1 MFAEQ
6 TQAPDPPAPDLET
19 TQVEED
25 QNVIEKAYDTSGQER
40 QSANEKESDTE
51 LPSYS
56 NGNDVPVAVESAST
70 EEDAPK
76 KSYASIVS

>member
-40 QSANEKESDTE
+40 RSANEKESDTE
-51 LPSYS
+51 FPSYS
-56 NGNDVPVAVESAST
+56 NGIDVPVAVESAST
-70 EEDAPK
+70 EEDTPK